1 MMVDDHPIVL
11 RALGDLFD
19 TEEDMQVV
27 ATCASGEEA
36 IARIGEAEP
45 DVLIVDLK
53 LPELDG
59 IGVLRRLRDVGSP
72 GRVIFLTAQMDDA
85 DALEAVRLGARGI
98 VFKDQAP
105 EDLVTAVRKVMNGD
119 RWLPGHLMDRALDA
133 ALRREAGQLALPK
146 SLTARE
152 LEVCRLVGLGHSNK
166 RIARELRITEGTV
179 KIHLNNIFRKLGV
192 SSRLQVALA
201 ARSRGLL

>member
-19 TEEDMQVV
+19 TEEDMEVV

-36 IARIGEAEP
+36 IARISEAEP
-45 DVLIVDLK
+45 DILIVDLK

-59 IGVLRRLRDVGSP
+59 IGVLRRLRDLGSS
-72 GRVIFLTAQMDDA
+72 GKVIFLTAQMDDA

-105 EDLVTAVRKVMNGD
+105 EDLVTAVRRVESGE

-133 ALRREAGQLALPK
+133 ALRREAGQMALPK